1 MLANASNMPNFFV
14 FFVCVHLSH
23 LNVSIIKQNLIQDKH
38 NQSKYKMHFLKL
50 FHLLSGE
57 KPTQTCLFLCEK
69 LFAL

>member
-38 NQSKYKMHFLKL
+38 NQSKYKMHFLNY
-50 FHLLSGE
+50 FIY
-57 KPTQTCLFLCEK
+57 
-69 LFAL
+69 